1 MDSKY
6 KINKRDPRLRYALWK
21 VHEFRDYYLG
31 NELEFVNLEV
41 DHIIPESLC
50 KNTVKFKEYLK
61 LMNLDDDF
69 EVNSILNYVPTNR
82 FINNRKSNGL
92 LPPAIAA
99 LALNR
104 AKRVAKKVIKYIEL
118 FDKDIEVNEIITN
131 LKTNIKSEKEIEYVY
146 DMITDDKDQFE
157 DRKYIDK
164 EDIFR
169 PYQRSIRRIDLDGF
183 LPSFRE
189 SEASC
194 MFLFRTLS
202 IRGCMMTLNNKQII
216 NQLFKG
222 IKTDPKYD
230 LRGFISYHTKEDDY
244 CIQLGNN
251 KFILNRE
258 ETLELCTIVD
268 DFTSE
273 YMESLMEV
281 EEKLGTIRFK
291 RSRKGAYKLIK
302 INTELWKMIL
312 RFMSKNDAYN
322 TSGEWSIFDPN
333 EYMIKVYSQNHK
345 RYQNGYHSIINLER
359 DYDDIFDKYSIPNND
374 IWLVWKPH
382 FKVHSLSELKNIN
395 ESNNWNAKIAFKWLT
410 EELIP
415 KVIYENTVSSNIFGK
430 PKLAYNDFLETF
442 NIYSYIS
449 TDCVQIIE
457 IDDIKNKL
465 NLLEAINYLQ
475 SFFSVYES
483 IFLKKENIANIYLAL
498 IEVLRSSKKFDIGY
512 VTGNLGFTKTND
524 YKILIQDIE
533 RYTSK
538 IEDSIVGNFSIDT
551 TLRCILVTLRDFD
564 CSLSENQ
571 ISNIC
576 SLLEPLVEIYN
587 RESLLNKQ

>member
-1 MDSKY
+1 
-6 KINKRDPRLRYALWK
+6 
-21 VHEFRDYYLG
+21 
-31 NELEFVNLEV
+31 
-41 DHIIPESLC
+41 
-50 KNTVKFKEYLK
+50 
-61 LMNLDDDF
+61 
-69 EVNSILNYVPTNR
+69 
-82 FINNRKSNGL
+82 
-92 LPPAIAA
+92 
-99 LALNR
+99 
-104 AKRVAKKVIKYIEL
+104 
-118 FDKDIEVNEIITN
+118 
-131 LKTNIKSEKEIEYVY
+131 
-146 DMITDDKDQFE
+146 
-157 DRKYIDK
+157 
-164 EDIFR
+164 
-169 PYQRSIRRIDLDGF
+169 
-183 LPSFRE
+183 
-189 SEASC
+189 

-251 KFILNRE
+251 RFILNKE
-258 ETLELCTIVD
+258 ETYELCTIVD

-281 EEKLGTIRFK
+281 EEKLGTISFK

-302 INTELWKMIL
+302 INTELWKMIV

-345 RYQNGYHSIINLER
+345 RYQNGYHAIINLER
-359 DYDDIFDKYSIPNND
+359 DYDDIFDQYSIPNND

-382 FKVHSLSELKNIN
+382 FTVHSLKDLQNID
-395 ESNNWNAKIAFKWLT
+395 EKSNWNAIMTFKWLI

-415 KVIYENTVSSNIFGK
+415 KVIYENTISNNIFGK
-430 PKLAYNDFLETF
+430 PKIAYRDFLETF
-442 NIYSYIS
+442 NVYSYIS
-449 TDCVQIIE
+449 TDCIQIIE
-457 IDDIKNKL
+457 IDKIKSKL
-465 NLLEAINYLQ
+465 NLLEAMNCLQ

-483 IFLKKENIANIYLAL
+483 TFMKKENIDNIYLAL

-524 YKILIQDIE
+524 YKTLIQDIQN
-533 RYTSK
+533 YTSK
-538 IEDSIVGNFSIDT
+538 IQDSIVGSFTIDT
-551 TLRCILVTLRDFD
+551 TLRCIVVTLRDFE

-576 SLLEPLVEIYN
+576 SLLKPLIEIYN
-587 RESLLNKQ
+587 REILLKKQ